1 MVASNKDLENIC
13 FVSLAFTTSTFQ
25 MPFFS
30 STMEMDIDN
39 VNNFNDIRGRFHA
52 LSNVSSKSASI
63 VSRASLILYHERM
76 TINNDLPN
84 QEYVEPIGS
93 S

>member
-1 MVASNKDLENIC
+1 MVVSNRDLENIC

-25 MPFFS
+25 MSSFP

-39 VNNFNDIRGRFHA
+39 INNFNDIRGRSHS
-52 LSNVSSKSASI
+52 LSNISSRSASI
-63 VSRASLILYHERM
+63 VSRASLILYYERM
-76 TINNDLPN
+76 TIINDLPN
-84 QEYVEPIGS
+84 QEHVEPIDS

>member
-39 VNNFNDIRGRFHA
+39 VNNFNDMIHLA
-52 LSNVSSKSASI
+52 V
-63 VSRASLILYHERM
+63 
-76 TINNDLPN
+76 
-84 QEYVEPIGS
+84 
-93 S
+93 